1 MAGDPSASRCGIPQ
15 LQELIRFG
23 IKGPARSNA
32 GAGSRN
38 PVAAW
43 ALCPYRY
50 GMTGTIVDTIYQA
63 LSQRIIQGELPAGE
77 KLRQDHIAREFS
89 ASHVPVREAF
99 LRLEAH
105 GLAKSQPRR
114 GMRVT
119 ALDPAE
125 VREIVEMRVSLEVMA
140 LRHAALNMTAKDL
153 KAAEAARLACDAATD
168 MAAWE
173 QCNRQF
179 HRVILTPCEMPRL
192 LATIDDLHIASARHL
207 FAHWKD
213 QWTRRVDT
221 DHAAILQALHRQDTV
236 AACEI
241 LRRHLRRVR

>member
-1 MAGDPSASRCGIPQ
+1 MAGDPPASGCGIAQ
-15 LQELIRFG
+15 LPGLTLGFRRPVRRAPGSAIRLRHGRFVH
-23 IKGPARSNA
+23 IDM
-32 GAGSRN
+32 
-38 PVAAW
+38 
-43 ALCPYRY
+43 

-119 ALDPAE
+119 ALDPGE

-153 KAAEAARLACDAATD
+153 KAAETARLACDAATD

-173 QCNRQF
+173 LCNRRF